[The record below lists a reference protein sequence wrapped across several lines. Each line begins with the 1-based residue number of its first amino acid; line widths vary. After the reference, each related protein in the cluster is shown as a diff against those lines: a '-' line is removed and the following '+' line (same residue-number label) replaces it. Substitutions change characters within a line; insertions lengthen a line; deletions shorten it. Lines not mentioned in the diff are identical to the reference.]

1 MQMVNMGTRIRA
13 LRIEKH
19 LTQAETA
26 RRLGISKAMISSYE
40 LEQRAPSYDILIKIA
55 AFFNVSTDY
64 LLGLEKPSVNY
75 EGLSDREIRAIM
87 NIVDVLREK

>member
-1 MQMVNMGTRIRA
+1 MSIGEQIKRLRTSKKMTQSELSNRINVTKATISAYENGTR
-13 LRIEKH
+13 
-19 LTQAETA
+19 Q
-26 RRLGISKAMISSYE
+26 
-40 LEQRAPSYDILIKIA
+40 PSYDILIKIA